1 MQYRGPWPLEFSLL
15 GPNPVHP
22 TPFYIEDILR
32 RERASS
38 PHLAALPAV
47 LPPLLPPAP
56 GYRSGL
62 YQDVSPGYLGLAPH
76 LYRAPLLP
84 DSPASGELGHQLYR
98 PLAEG
103 KQFYWNPFA
112 TRTLY
117 KRKGGQ
123 VRFSNDQT
131 LELEKK
137 FENQKYLSPPER
149 KRLARVLQL
158 SERQVKTWFQN
169 RRAKW
174 RRLKQEQPE
183 DEKAR
188 CLRGMEEESM
198 VPRQQED
205 SEGISPQVTED
216 ITQRETSPLCP
227 QAPTG
232 TDSQSPELDSDV
244 EVDVGCNEDGDSS
257 HISPEET
264 ANRE

>member
-1 MQYRGPWPLEFSLL
+1 MQYRGPWPPEFSLFA
-15 GPNPVHP
+15 PNPVHP
-22 TPFYIEDILR
+22 TPFYIEDILG

-38 PHLAALPAV
+38 PHLAALPTV
-47 LPPLLPPAP
+47 LPPFLPLAP

-62 YQDVSPGYLGLAPH
+62 YQDVSPGLAPH
-76 LYRAPLLP
+76 LYRTSLLP
-84 DSPASGELGHQLYR
+84 SSPASGELGHQLYR

-103 KQFYWNPFA
+103 KPFYWNPFA

-149 KRLARVLQL
+149 KRLARTLQL

-174 RRLKQEQPE
+174 RRLKQALWATSRSLLWILPSL
-183 DEKAR
+183 
-188 CLRGMEEESM
+188 LRSP
-198 VPRQQED
+198 VTWT
-205 SEGISPQVTED
+205 STSPQPHASLPYCSRPSPD
-216 ITQRETSPLCP
+216 GRTSAA
-227 QAPTG
+227 Q
-232 TDSQSPELDSDV
+232 
-244 EVDVGCNEDGDSS
+244 
-257 HISPEET
+257 
-264 ANRE
+264 

>member
-1 MQYRGPWPLEFSLL
+1 MQYRGPWPPEFSLFA
-15 GPNPVHP
+15 PNPVHP
-22 TPFYIEDILR
+22 TPFYIEDILG
-32 RERASS
+32 RERVSS
-38 PHLAALPAV
+38 PHLAALPTV
-47 LPPLLPPAP
+47 LPPFLPLAP

-62 YQDVSPGYLGLAPH
+62 YQDVSPGLAPH
-76 LYRAPLLP
+76 LYRTSLLP
-84 DSPASGELGHQLYR
+84 NSPASGELGHQLYR

-103 KQFYWNPFA
+103 KPFYWNPFA

-183 DEKAR
+183 DEKSR

-198 VPRQQED
+198 VARQQGD
-205 SEGISPQVTED
+205 SEGISPQVTEG
-216 ITQRETSPLCP
+216 ITQQEASPLCP
-227 QAPTG
+227 QAPMG

-244 EVDVGCNEDGDSS
+244 EVDVDCNEGGDLS

-264 ANRE
+264 ASKE